1 MGAGDHMDLV
11 QWPAMLAIVVASW
24 LVGSQRPDRRK
35 TAFLG
40 FIVGNVMW
48 VAWGLYVEA
57 YALALLD
64 VMLCG
69 MNIRGFLKNR
79 GATERSASDAP

>member
-1 MGAGDHMDLV
+1 M
-11 QWPAMLAIVVASW
+11 
-24 LVGSQRPDRRK
+24 
-35 TAFLG
+35 AFLG
-40 FIVGNVMW
+40 FVVGNVLW

-64 VMLCG
+64 VILCG

-79 GATERSASDAP
+79 LANAGSPPHAP